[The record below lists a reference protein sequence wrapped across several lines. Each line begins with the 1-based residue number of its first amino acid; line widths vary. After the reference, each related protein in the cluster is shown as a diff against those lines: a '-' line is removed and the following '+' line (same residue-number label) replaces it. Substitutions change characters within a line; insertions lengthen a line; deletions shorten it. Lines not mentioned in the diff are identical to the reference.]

1 MRPRVRS
8 RLLRCLTATPP
19 VRAAGVSP
27 CVRGLLLLLLF
38 CVPPAAIARPM
49 YRYIN
54 DEGVRVLAYQVPPEY
69 VAGGY
74 EVLNEKGVVVEVVPR
89 TLAEDERATLDAS
102 TRAAQRAQ
110 EEAEALRKWDESL
123 LLRYSSVA
131 DIEAARDRALRDLRI
146 RVSILRGK
154 QRSLRQQVEN
164 YQATAADQ
172 ERRGQ
177 QVAESS
183 LQAIRD
189 LRREIDSTERA
200 IVERQQE
207 ITAVEASY
215 QRDIERFETLSDLVR
230 LRRQLNSGQDQPAPK
245 PKAEERRRR

>member
-1 MRPRVRS
+1 MTVRFGVPAQLC
-8 RLLRCLTATPP
+8 RGLPLARTARTGG
-19 VRAAGVSP
+19 ASP
-27 CVRGLLLLLLF
+27 CTRTLLLLLLL
-38 CVPPAAIARPM
+38 CVLPAAMARPM
-49 YRYIN
+49 YRYVN
-54 DEGVRVLAYQVPPEY
+54 DEGVSVLAYQVPPEY
-69 VAGGY
+69 VARGY

-89 TLAEDERATLDAS
+89 TLAEDERASLDAS
-102 TRAAQRAQ
+102 ARAARRAQ

-177 QVAESS
+177 PVAESS

-189 LRREIDSTERA
+189 LRREIDTTERA

-215 QRDIERFETLSDLVR
+215 ERDMERFATLSDLVR
-230 LRRQLNSGQDQPAPK
+230 LRRQLDSGVDQPEEK
-245 PKAEERRRR
+245 PES